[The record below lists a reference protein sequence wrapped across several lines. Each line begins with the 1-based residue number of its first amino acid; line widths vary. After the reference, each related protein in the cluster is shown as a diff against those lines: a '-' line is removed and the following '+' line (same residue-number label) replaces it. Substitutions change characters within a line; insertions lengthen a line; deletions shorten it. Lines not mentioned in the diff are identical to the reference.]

1 MPPIPPQ
8 LHFPSPYLRPS
19 SAPSIARSIEM
30 ADGARIASFVYGA
43 RTDATPVL
51 FLHGNG
57 EEHGIFGP
65 AIDVCV
71 EAGHH
76 VVAIDSRGQGKSTL
90 GSTRLTY
97 ELMADDALAVLDELG
112 IRRVHIVGFSD
123 GAIEALLIAR
133 DHPERVASVLSVGAN
148 LTPEGVLEEPDWNL
162 AENVAQLRDW
172 ADAGW
177 DSNGGIDPSLLSPT
191 PDEASAA
198 ADLLELMLLEPHIPA
213 ESLARSAALRRA
225 RMRPL
230 HPQAPA
236 RHGRLRAAQIDRG
249 IAAHQN
255 TAHPLGM
262 RRTSCSIE
270 AASCGTLDRPGSRP
284 RSGTVPNNH
293 HSCSQSS

>member
-198 ADLLELMLLEPHIPA
+198 ARLPGLVVLGRRVAA
-213 ESLARSAALRRA
+213 ESGAASSCPATVMVGEFDCIRDDETVAIWRSIPGARLSVVPECGHSIPKRRPDMVVYELLR
-225 RMRPL
+225 L
-230 HPQAPA
+230 
-236 RHGRLRAAQIDRG
+236 
-249 IAAHQN
+249 
-255 TAHPLGM
+255 
-262 RRTSCSIE
+262 IE
-270 AASCGTLDRPGSRP
+270 A
-284 RSGTVPNNH
+284 
-293 HSCSQSS
+293 

>member
-213 ESLARSAALRRA
+213 ESLAAISCPATVMVGEFDCIRDDETVVQMHPREADYVHGVGFDTNILHLW
-225 RMRPL
+225 RPVGGAWSML
-230 HPQAPA
+230 EKSS
-236 RHGRLRAAQIDRG
+236 
-249 IAAHQN
+249 
-255 TAHPLGM
+255 PLSWMTCVGW
-262 RRTSCSIE
+262 
-270 AASCGTLDRPGSRP
+270 L
-284 RSGTVPNNH
+284 
-293 HSCSQSS
+293 SSLKTYSKWFS

>member
-97 ELMADDALAVLDELG
+97 ELMADDSCNPPKEV
-112 IRRVHIVGFSD
+112 I
-123 GAIEALLIAR
+123 
-133 DHPERVASVLSVGAN
+133 
-148 LTPEGVLEEPDWNL
+148 TP
-162 AENVAQLRDW
+162 AE
-172 ADAGW
+172 
-177 DSNGGIDPSLLSPT
+177 
-191 PDEASAA
+191 
-198 ADLLELMLLEPHIPA
+198 IPA
-213 ESLARSAALRRA
+213 GLD
-225 RMRPL
+225 
-230 HPQAPA
+230 
-236 RHGRLRAAQIDRG
+236 RLRKG
-249 IAAHQN
+249 
-255 TAHPLGM
+255 GM
-262 RRTSCSIE
+262 DARLVAVYE
-270 AASCGTLDRPGSRP
+270 D
-284 RSGTVPNNH
+284 
-293 HSCSQSS
+293 